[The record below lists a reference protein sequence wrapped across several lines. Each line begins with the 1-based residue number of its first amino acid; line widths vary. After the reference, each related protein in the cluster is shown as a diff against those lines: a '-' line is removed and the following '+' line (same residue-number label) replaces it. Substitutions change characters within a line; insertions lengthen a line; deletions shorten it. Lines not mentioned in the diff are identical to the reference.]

1 VLRPRR
7 TTKERTVI
15 KLTRVNHQEFFLN
28 AELVLM
34 MESTPDTII
43 TLTTGQKLMV
53 VESVDEVVSR
63 IIGYK
68 RSVFLNPTVE
78 RRTDSSPPGARNVP
92 EEGT

>member
-1 VLRPRR
+1 VLHPRR

-15 KLTRVNHQEFFLN
+15 KLTRVNHQEFLLN

-53 VESVDEVVSR
+53 VEAVDEVVSR
-63 IIGYK
+63 IIEYK

-78 RRTDSSPPGARNVP
+78 RRADSSPPGERNAP
-92 EEGT
+92 EEGP